1 MADMF
6 EQAVAASFDQTPAGA
21 EMRRQAEQWL
31 AQIMA
36 SPEHDWRFF
45 LQRFDSSPTPQVKFW
60 CIHALTERLATMG
73 VDERP
78 PFQQALVEWLAGPCI
93 QRPMAEVYLRN
104 KFAALYVAMIR
115 LDYPTRWPSAFTE
128 LITRLQLG
136 VPMVDM
142 LLRVLDCVDTEFVS
156 TDIDRS
162 REEAERGMEVKDAMR
177 QDCIS
182 QIVDVWHQLLQ
193 GYHTKQLDQP
203 ALVNDCLQLIEK
215 YIVWVDIS
223 YIFHERFVSLFY
235 AFFGDEVVRTSAAAC
250 IHALLHKGMDHSQKL
265 SLIHISEPTRLL
277 SISYAVFCLK
287 KKKKKII
294 TTSLTAQM
302 SLAKQET

>member
-104 KFAALYVAMIR
+104 KFAALY
-115 LDYPTRWPSAFTE
+115 
-128 LITRLQLG
+128 
-136 VPMVDM
+136 
-142 LLRVLDCVDTEFVS
+142 
-156 TDIDRS
+156 
-162 REEAERGMEVKDAMR
+162 
-177 QDCIS
+177 
-182 QIVDVWHQLLQ
+182 
-193 GYHTKQLDQP
+193 
-203 ALVNDCLQLIEK
+203 
-215 YIVWVDIS
+215 
-223 YIFHERFVSLFY
+223 
-235 AFFGDEVVRTSAAAC
+235 
-250 IHALLHKGMDHSQKL
+250 L